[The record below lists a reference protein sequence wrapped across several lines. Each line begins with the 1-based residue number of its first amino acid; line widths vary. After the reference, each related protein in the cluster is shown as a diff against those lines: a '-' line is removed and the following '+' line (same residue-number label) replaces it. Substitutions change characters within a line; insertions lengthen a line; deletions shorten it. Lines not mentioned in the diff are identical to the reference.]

1 MHLIVGLGNPGTK
14 YELTRHNIGFLVI
27 DKYLSKISA
36 SGSRVS
42 LKEEQKS
49 ITYKTEIGGLPVLFA
64 KPQTFM
70 NLSGEAV
77 RGLMAFYKIP
87 LDKLLVLHDDIDQN
101 YLSIKFQQNSSSGGQ
116 NGINSI
122 HQLLGTQNYTRMKLG
137 IGRPVLPKQS
147 VVDWVLQ
154 KFVPTETEILDS
166 WLDECCHAVNTFV
179 TQGYEKAATLHN
191 LKTPP
196 YPELLEKGADLSSYQ
211 NLKAFLKPVKK
222 KLTPEEIEKIK
233 MENSKSKKKE

>member
-14 YELTRHNIGFLVI
+14 YEFTRHNIGFLVI
-27 DKYLSKISA
+27 DKYLSKISTTEK
-36 SGSRVS
+36 S
-42 LKEEQKS
+42 EQKS
-49 ITYKTEIGGLPVLFA
+49 LTYKTDVGGLPVLLV

-87 LDKLLVLHDDIDQN
+87 LEKILVLHDDIDQN

-122 HQLLGTQNYTRMKLG
+122 HECLGTQNYTRMKLG
-137 IGRPVLPKQS
+137 VGRPILPKQK

-154 KFVPTETEILDS
+154 KFAPTEAEILDS
-166 WLDECCHAVNTFV
+166 YLDECCNAINTFV
-179 TQGYEKAATLHN
+179 TQGYEKAASLHN
-191 LKTPP
+191 VKTPP
-196 YPELLEKGADLSSYQ
+196 FVELLERGAPMSNFQS
-211 NLKAFLKPVKK
+211 LKEFLKPVRKK
-222 KLTPEEIEKIK
+222 PNPEL
-233 MENSKSKKKE
+233 MNDKKKE

>member
-14 YELTRHNIGFLVI
+14 YEFTRHNIGFLVI

-36 SGSRVS
+36 TEGHIS
-42 LKEEQKS
+42 LKDEQKS
-49 ITYKTEIGGLPVLFA
+49 HTYKTEIGGLPVLLV

-122 HQLLGTQNYTRMKLG
+122 HQLLGTQDYTRMKLG
-137 IGRPVLPKQS
+137 IGRPILPKQS

-154 KFVPTETEILDS
+154 KFAPTEAEILDS
-166 WLDECCHAVNTFV
+166 WLDECCNAINTFV
-179 TQGYEKAATLHN
+179 TQGYEKAASLHN
-191 LKTPP
+191 MKTPP
-196 YPELLEKGADLSSYQ
+196 FVELLEKGADLSSYQ
-211 NLKAFLKPVKK
+211 NLKKFLKPVRAK
-222 KLTPEEIEKIK
+222 IEKK
-233 MENSKSKKKE
+233 PEVKKED

>member
-14 YELTRHNIGFLVI
+14 YEFTRHNIGFLVI

-36 SGSRVS
+36 TEGRIT

-49 ITYKTEIGGLPVLFA
+49 ITCKTEIGGLPVLLV

-77 RGLMAFYKIP
+77 RGLLAFYKIP

-122 HQLLGTQNYTRMKLG
+122 HQLLGTQNYTRLKLG
-137 IGRPVLPKQS
+137 VGRSPFPKQS

-154 KFVPTETEILDS
+154 KFAPTEAEILDS
-166 WLDECCHAVNTFV
+166 WLEECCNAINTFV
-179 TQGYEKAATLHN
+179 TQGYEKAASLHN
-191 LKTPP
+191 MKTPP
-196 YPELLEKGADLSSYQ
+196 FPELLEMGPDLSSYQ
-211 NLKAFLKPVKK
+211 NLKKFLKPAKK
-222 KLTPEEIEKIK
+222 KL
-233 MENSKSKKKE
+233 